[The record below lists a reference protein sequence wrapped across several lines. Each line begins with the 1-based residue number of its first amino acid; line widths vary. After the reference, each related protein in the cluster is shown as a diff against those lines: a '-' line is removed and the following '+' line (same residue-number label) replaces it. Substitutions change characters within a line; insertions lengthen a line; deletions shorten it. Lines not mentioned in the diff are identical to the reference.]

1 MKSYMQKWKRL
12 VVILLCSI
20 MFGFGIMIAISGIHY
35 AKAGNHKGK
44 YAIKTSN
51 VKMKSNAEGE
61 KVIKTITIKMPRQY
75 VDKFVF
81 EYQSEDFSNFNIEV
95 DKKNIYGVTENET
108 IQDEFMEGLPRSV
121 VNINGKIS
129 NIKITY
135 IDQEKPVS
143 INNFSIDNSFK
154 MNPLIWINV
163 FDCV

>member
-1 MKSYMQKWKRL
+1 
-12 VVILLCSI
+12 
-20 MFGFGIMIAISGIHY
+20 
-35 AKAGNHKGK
+35 
-44 YAIKTSN
+44 
-51 VKMKSNAEGE
+51 
-61 KVIKTITIKMPRQY
+61 MPRQY

-143 INNFSIDNSFK
+143 INNLVLTI
-154 MNPLIWINV
+154 LLR
-163 FDCV
+163 

>member
-61 KVIKTITIKMPRQY
+61 KVIKTITIKITRSLRGY
-75 VDKFVF
+75 RR
-81 EYQSEDFSNFNIEV
+81 
-95 DKKNIYGVTENET
+95 ET
-108 IQDEFMEGLPRSV
+108 HANAQA
-121 VNINGKIS
+121 
-129 NIKITY
+129 IKTP
-135 IDQEKPVS
+135 QP
-143 INNFSIDNSFK
+143 
-154 MNPLIWINV
+154 
-163 FDCV
+163 

>member
-1 MKSYMQKWKRL
+1 MKLNDNKQLVKLFYVFEEKRIKKFYEKLYAKWKRL

-75 VDKFVF
+75 VDKFAF
-81 EYQSEDFSNFNIEV
+81 EYQSEDFSNFQYRSRI
-95 DKKNIYGVTENET
+95 KRIYMV
-108 IQDEFMEGLPRSV
+108 
-121 VNINGKIS
+121 
-129 NIKITY
+129 
-135 IDQEKPVS
+135 
-143 INNFSIDNSFK
+143 
-154 MNPLIWINV
+154 
-163 FDCV
+163 